1 MKIADRAARIKP
13 SVTLEV
19 SRRIKEIPNGISF
32 GAGEP
37 DFPTPTHIG
46 EAGKTAIDEG
56 FTKYVPARGTVAL
69 REAICEQMAQETG
82 LSYSPDDVI
91 VSNGAKATLFMACQA
106 VVEPGDE
113 VLIIA
118 PYWVSYP
125 EMVALAGGK
134 PVYVP
139 TRQEDEFVPEPDAVE
154 EKVTER
160 TVALILNNP
169 SNPTGAVY
177 PREVVHAIAEIA
189 DRHDLLLISD
199 EIYNKLIYEGE
210 AVCPATFGDDIRA
223 RTLVVNGVAKTYS
236 MTGWR
241 IGWGLGPAELIKA
254 MGAVQSHATSGPCS
268 ISDRAATE
276 AVRGPQDEVALMREA
291 FRERRDTIVRRLSA
305 IDGIAIRP
313 PKGAFYVFPDV
324 SGLYGVQRD
333 GTRVED
339 SITFSRWL
347 MDVAQVGVVPGV
359 AFGADE
365 CVRLSYATSME
376 NINEGLDR
384 IEAQLGGGG

>member
-37 DFPTPTHIG
+37 DFPTPTHIA

-82 LSYSPDDVI
+82 LTYSPDDVI
-91 VSNGAKATLFMACQA
+91 VSDGAKATLFMACQA

-139 TRQEDEFVPEPDAVE
+139 TRQEDEFVPDPSAVE
-154 EKVTER
+154 AKVTER

-177 PREVVHAIAEIA
+177 PREVVRAIAEIA

-210 AVCPATFGDDIRA
+210 AVCPATFGDAIRA

-241 IGWGLGPAELIKA
+241 IGWGIGPAELISA
-254 MGAVQSHATSGPCS
+254 MTAVQSHATSGPCS

-276 AVRGPQDEVALMREA
+276 AVRGPQDEVAKMREA
-291 FRERRDTIVRRLSA
+291 FRERRDTIVRRLSG
-305 IDGIAIRP
+305 IDGVAIRP
-313 PKGAFYVFPDV
+313 PKAAFYVFPDV

-333 GTRVED
+333 GTVIED
-339 SITFSRWL
+339 SVAFSRWL

-384 IEAQLGGGG
+384 IEAQLGAGG